1 LKEKKKNIKMILITV
16 LALVVLIPAIVLL
29 IFRLEGKAPEVEVIL
44 PSAAVG
50 VSQEFSVAVG
60 DPGSGIRRVKVSV
73 IQDGEEHLLAQEDFP
88 SAGPVG
94 GGRIRQERMVVLLET
109 EALGLDDGEAIIRVA
124 ADDYS
129 WRRWWNGNRR
139 VLETP
144 VRIDTRA
151 PSIEVLTRVH
161 NLSPGGSGV
170 VAYRINEDC
179 QQHGV
184 RAGERFFPGHPAPF
198 EKGDF
203 YLAFFALAEDQGP
216 DTPLAVEARDVA
228 GNIGRNGFAH
238 HIRQKRFRSDKIRI
252 SDRFLA
258 NILPKFD
265 TTMPARVQEPPVDRF
280 LRINREMREE
290 NYRQL
295 TQIGDHT
302 EPRILWEGAFGRLPG
317 SARQSSF
324 ADRRQYLYHG
334 RIIDRQVHLGV
345 DLASVSHSP
354 VPAANSGRVAFTG
367 EIGIYGKTVAIDHG
381 FGLFSLYSH
390 LSRIDVKPEDV
401 VSKGDILGRTG
412 TTGLAGGDHLHF
424 SMMVARTFVDPVEWW
439 DAAWIRNNVTA
450 KLDAL
455 AEEYGSRTQ

>member
-1 LKEKKKNIKMILITV
+1 
-16 LALVVLIPAIVLL
+16 
-29 IFRLEGKAPEVEVIL
+29 
-44 PSAAVG
+44 
-50 VSQEFSVAVG
+50 
-60 DPGSGIRRVKVSV
+60 
-73 IQDGEEHLLAQEDFP
+73 
-88 SAGPVG
+88 
-94 GGRIRQERMVVLLET
+94 MVVLLET

-151 PSIEVLTRVH
+151 PTIEILTRVH

-179 QQHGV
+179 PQHGV
-184 RAGERFFPGHPAPF
+184 RAGDRFFPGHPAPI
-198 EKGDF
+198 ENVDF
-203 YLAFFALAEDQGP
+203 YLAFFALAQDQGP
-216 DTPLAVEARDVA
+216 DSSLAVEARDVA
-228 GNIGRNGFAH
+228 GNTGRNGFAH

-265 TTMPARVQEPPVDRF
+265 ATVPAHEQEPPVDRF
-280 LRINREMREE
+280 LRINRELREE

-295 TQIGDHT
+295 TRIGDRT

-317 SARQSSF
+317 SARQASF

-334 RIIDRQVHLGV
+334 RVIDRQVHLGV

-354 VPAANSGRVAFTG
+354 VPAANSGRVAFAG

-381 FGLFSLYSH
+381 LGLFSL
-390 LSRIDVKPEDV
+390 
-401 VSKGDILGRTG
+401 
-412 TTGLAGGDHLHF
+412 
-424 SMMVARTFVDPVEWW
+424 
-439 DAAWIRNNVTA
+439 
-450 KLDAL
+450 
-455 AEEYGSRTQ
+455 